1 MPRHS
6 VINIAMVMPQRVKI
20 FISYINHDV
29 TAISHPLKLNTNPF
43 NGILPCIMQFIMQ
56 RTTNPDK
63 NAGLLK
69 TYSPLIN
76 KQLGKYYTLWHIAC
90 VTPYIK
96 RYSNP
101 ITHFCRDNKM
111 KITRE
116 KASQRRHHRVQT
128 PLSIRVD
135 NTKYKAADW
144 GLGGFRLENWGRNDL
159 TPGMEV
165 EYHFQLPFQ
174 GFEITFQGIA
184 KVISVNQELKQ
195 ISAQFSD
202 LSERQQELLSH
213 FIEELVRGAMTPVA
227 DTILRIDSPVTPV
240 STDPDSSPETEV
252 PVSRWKTKTIVMY
265 GLYFSA
271 GVALFLYISFTLY
284 ANFFSLEVESGVV
297 SAPIE
302 RVFSTTDG
310 RIEKVAV
317 TLDTLVPQGTALI
330 QIQDA
335 KVEEQIA
342 LAQIRIERDRA
353 LLETR
358 REELAIE
365 QDKLIDYHQFVEKN
379 VKQAQIVVESLTVQ
393 HRLAQKDVLRHSKLI
408 QSGAVSK
415 KHLDVAIR
423 LKTALSAE
431 LNLAKVNLDKQ
442 KYNLKTVSNGRYFT
456 GGHFEGRV
464 KEIRAEVNRL
474 KQEVT
479 HTTQELLALYQRR
492 ESLTVHASSPGR
504 IVQVIK
510 SNGSSTKRGE
520 TIALFERDEQRIVD
534 VYLTQDE
541 VIGVELFQPARIFF
555 PSLDSL
561 VAGKV
566 IAIDRTEGF
575 LHERESRYSW
585 RSNEERTAKVT
596 LAFTELSKEQIRQ
609 QYKPGLPA
617 IIVFPSLATGTFG
630 DFIRSFKSHT
640 KDSEANNKQEDK
652 QDTQPLGEIDHD
664 ISI

>member
-1 MPRHS
+1 
-6 VINIAMVMPQRVKI
+6 
-20 FISYINHDV
+20 
-29 TAISHPLKLNTNPF
+29 
-43 NGILPCIMQFIMQ
+43 
-56 RTTNPDK
+56 
-63 NAGLLK
+63 
-69 TYSPLIN
+69 
-76 KQLGKYYTLWHIAC
+76 
-90 VTPYIK
+90 
-96 RYSNP
+96 
-101 ITHFCRDNKM
+101 M
-111 KITRE
+111 KIPRE

-128 PLSIRVD
+128 PLTIRVD
-135 NTKYKAADW
+135 NKNYAAADW
-144 GLGGFRLENWGRNDL
+144 GLGGFRLENWDRNDL
-159 TPGMEV
+159 TPKADI
-165 EYHFQLPFQ
+165 EYHFKLPFQ
-174 GFEITFQGIA
+174 GFEIAFQGTA
-184 KVISVNQELKQ
+184 KIISVNQELKQ
-195 ISAQFSD
+195 VSVQFLD

-240 STDPDSSPETEV
+240 STDPDPSPEGEV
-252 PVSRWKTKTIVMY
+252 PVSRWQTKTIVMCS
-265 GLYFSA
+265 LYFSA
-271 GVALFLYISFTLY
+271 GLSLFFYISFTLY

-365 QDKLIDYHQFVEKN
+365 QDKLVDYHQFVEKN
-379 VKQAQIVVESLTVQ
+379 VKQAQILVESLTAQ
-393 HRLAQKDVLRHSKLI
+393 HRLAQKDVSRHYKLI
-408 QSGAVSK
+408 DSGVVSN

-423 LKTALSAE
+423 LKTALSGE
-431 LNLAKVNLDKQ
+431 LKLAKVNLDKQ

-464 KEIRAEVNRL
+464 KEIKADVNRL

-520 TIALFERDEQRIVD
+520 TIALFERDERRIVD

-541 VIGVELFQPARIFF
+541 VIGVELLQPARIYF

-640 KDSEANNKQEDK
+640 KDSESNNLQKEQQNTD
-652 QDTQPLGEIDHD
+652 PLGEKDHD